1 MKMTIG
7 SVALFALLA
16 GVVMPALAHHSFA
29 MFDMSKSVT
38 LEGTI
43 KQFDW
48 TNPHTFVWVNVVNGK
63 GETETWGIEGQSPNF
78 LGRRGWSKNTVRPGD
93 KVSVVISPL
102 KDGRTGGMFRSM
114 TLPTGKMITQMG
126 LQ

>member
-1 MKMTIG
+1 MKKTIG
-7 SVALFALLA
+7 SFALFALLA
-16 GVVMPALAHHSFA
+16 VGVMPAFAHHSFA

-38 LEGTI
+38 LEGKI

-78 LGRRGWSKNTVRPGD
+78 LGRRGWSKNTVKPGD

>member
-1 MKMTIG
+1 MKKTIG

-16 GVVMPALAHHSFA
+16 VGVMPAFAHHSFA
-29 MFDMSKSVT
+29 MFDMSKSVS

-78 LGRRGWSKNTVRPGD
+78 LGRRGWSKNTVKPGD
-93 KVSVVISPL
+93 KVSVVLSPL

>member
-1 MKMTIG
+1 MKKTIG
-7 SVALFALLA
+7 SVALFALLTV
-16 GVVMPALAHHSFA
+16 GVMPAFAHHSFA

-78 LGRRGWSKNTVRPGD
+78 LGRRGWSKNTVKPGD

-114 TLPTGKMITQMG
+114 TLPTGKLITQMG

>member
-63 GETETWGIEGQSPNF
+63 GETQTWGIEGQSPNF

>member
-1 MKMTIG
+1 MKKTIG

-63 GETETWGIEGQSPNF
+63 GETQTWGIEGQSPNF
-78 LGRRGWSKNTVRPGD
+78 LGRRGWSKNTVKPGD

-114 TLPTGKMITQMG
+114 TLPTGKLITQMG

>member
-1 MKMTIG
+1 MKQTIG
-7 SVALFALLA
+7 RVALFALLA
-16 GVVMPALAHHSFA
+16 AGAMPGFAHHSFA
-29 MFDMSKSVT
+29 MFDMAKSVT

-48 TNPHTFVWVNVVNGK
+48 TNPHTFVWVNVVNGEGK
-63 GETETWGIEGQSPNF
+63 VETWGIEGQSPNF
-78 LGRRGWSKNTVRPGD
+78 LGRRGWSKNSVRPGD

-102 KDGRTGGMFRSM
+102 KDGRAGGMFRSM
-114 TLPTGKMITQMG
+114 ILPTGKTITQMG

>member
-1 MKMTIG
+1 MKKTIG
-7 SVALFALLA
+7 SVALFALLTV
-16 GVVMPALAHHSFA
+16 GVMPAFAHHSFA

-78 LGRRGWSKNTVRPGD
+78 LGRRGWSKNTVKPGD

>member
-63 GETETWGIEGQSPNF
+63 GETQTWGIEGQSPNF

-114 TLPTGKMITQMG
+114 TLPTGKLITQMG